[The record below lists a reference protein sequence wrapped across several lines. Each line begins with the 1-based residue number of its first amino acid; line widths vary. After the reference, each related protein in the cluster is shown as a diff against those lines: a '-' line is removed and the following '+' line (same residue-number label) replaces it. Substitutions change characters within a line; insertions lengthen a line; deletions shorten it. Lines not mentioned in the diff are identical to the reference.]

1 VKSQAFY
8 WVVIVLVFFNTVCVA
23 VEHYGQDDWLTEF
36 LCTYDLFLLLEL
48 LQKKQELCVS
58 DFVDKIKK
66 DQPLISHH
74 LKTLKKCGIVKSRDE
89 GKKSMYSISN
99 IELSELISNITKT
112 SKKIPVL
119 CNDEACC

>member
-1 VKSQAFY
+1 MNGVNLLKC
-8 WVVIVLVFFNTVCVA
+8 IC
-23 VEHYGQDDWLTEF
+23 DDTRFEIL
-36 LCTYDLFLLLEL
+36 DL
-48 LQKKQELCVS
+48 LQKNKELCVN

-89 GKKSMYSISN
+89 GKKAMYSISN
-99 IELSELISNITKT
+99 TQLSELISNITKA

-119 CNDEACC
+119 CNDNTCC

>member
-1 VKSQAFY
+1 MNGV
-8 WVVIVLVFFNTVCVA
+8 N
-23 VEHYGQDDWLTEF
+23 
-36 LCTYDLFLLLEL
+36 LLKCICNDTRFEILDL
-48 LQKKQELCVS
+48 LQKNKELCVN

-89 GKKSMYSISN
+89 GKKAMYSISN
-99 IELSELISNITKT
+99 TQLSELISNITKV

-119 CNDEACC
+119 CNDSTCC

>member
-1 VKSQAFY
+1 MNGVS
-8 WVVIVLVFFNTVCVA
+8 
-23 VEHYGQDDWLTEF
+23 
-36 LCTYDLFLLLEL
+36 LLKCICDETRFEILEM
-48 LQKKQELCVS
+48 LQKNKELCVNE
-58 DFVDKIKK
+58 FVEKMKK

-99 IELSELISNITKT
+99 HQLSELISNVTKA

-119 CNDEACC
+119 CNDKTCC

>member
-1 VKSQAFY
+1 MNGVSLLRCICDETRFEILEILQTNEEA
-8 WVVIVLVFFNTVCVA
+8 CVNEF
-23 VEHYGQDDWLTEF
+23 VE
-36 LCTYDLFLLLEL
+36 
-48 LQKKQELCVS
+48 KM
-58 DFVDKIKK
+58 KK

-99 IELSELISNITKT
+99 HQLSELISNITKA

-119 CNDEACC
+119 CNDKTCC